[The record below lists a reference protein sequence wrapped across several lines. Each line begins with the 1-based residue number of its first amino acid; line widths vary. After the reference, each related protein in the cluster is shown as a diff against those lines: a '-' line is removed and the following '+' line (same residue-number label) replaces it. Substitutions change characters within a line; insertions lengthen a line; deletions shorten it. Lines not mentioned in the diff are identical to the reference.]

1 MGLGHAFLGC
11 PCPAGGDGDKG
22 LKEGAAGRPG
32 CRGASGRAYRS
43 LGGEEEHLARE
54 PLWDTKP
61 GGQPLCAQPGGSL
74 AAGHGE
80 GRGLAW
86 PSSWVGCPLST
97 PIPWWADQWEMM
109 EHQVPCWCHSPH
121 PPPFAAP
128 QTDSPW
134 HKVGGG
140 TPPQRG
146 PSGSQRYFPIQG
158 NICSCLSV
166 QSSGQQ
172 TQGPEPHP
180 PTLGREWGLGPSPE
194 PRSLSDSHPPLPPPG
209 TLGQVQPSPPLCPHL
224 DA

>member
-1 MGLGHAFLGC
+1 MCTHTPRHSAAAVCGTLRSRVDMGLGHAFLGC

-32 CRGASGRAYRS
+32 CRGASGRVYRS

-140 TPPQRG
+140 HASTTW
-146 PSGSQRYFPIQG
+146 PIW
-158 NICSCLSV
+158 
-166 QSSGQQ
+166 
-172 TQGPEPHP
+172 EPA
-180 PTLGREWGLGPSPE
+180 LF
-194 PRSLSDSHPPLPPPG
+194 SDSRKHLF
-209 TLGQVQPSPPLCPHL
+209 LPLCSE
-224 DA
+224 